1 MNNYKT
7 VKEGIGVM
15 KVKSYVIE
23 VSFTETAG
31 GPIGMYITDKY
42 TSGTYN
48 TASEK
53 SKRTDYSFW
62 ISRARRF
69 KTREEAEQ
77 FIKDHNMTDAW
88 IRESVR
94 YVDT

>member
-1 MNNYKT
+1 M
-7 VKEGIGVM
+7 EI
-15 KVKSYVIE
+15 KSYVIE

-31 GPIGMYITDKY
+31 GLIGMYITDKY

-48 TASEK
+48 TASEE
-53 SKRTDYSFW
+53 SKKNDYSFW
-62 ISRARRF
+62 ITGARRF
-69 KTREEAEQ
+69 KTKKEAEQ

-88 IRESVR
+88 IQESIR